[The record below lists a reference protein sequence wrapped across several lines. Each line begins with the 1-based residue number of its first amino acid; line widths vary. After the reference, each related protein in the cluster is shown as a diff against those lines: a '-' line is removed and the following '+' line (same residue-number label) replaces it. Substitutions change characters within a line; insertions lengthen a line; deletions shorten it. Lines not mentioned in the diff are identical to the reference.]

1 MQPLRIN
8 EQLFLN
14 DNIFVKGLMTT
25 VTMLEVDTDPS
36 DGTDPPLQIRGST
49 VTWGFNVVRATQP
62 IAADFDAQA
71 PVVPIAAAD
80 LGDETHSVASRGWS
94 IAPLVVA
101 HDDYWYNAPD
111 DPIFERRTE
120 FDYDGLGNVLVER
133 DLGAPDDDFD
143 DLTTT
148 ITYSKCTAATDTLNG
163 CCPQA
168 TPRQP
173 FWSPGM
179 CVNWASYPTKV
190 SVEGVDRDT
199 SLPELLRERISPLQM
214 CDNGAAT
221 VQQELVSL
229 AGGTPTYATTNMTLN
244 QYGDYALVMAPPGA
258 DGVRYTVRYTY
269 DADRH
274 SNVSEVE
281 EFDVD
286 GADAADVLAN
296 GPNAGNS
303 TAGISSSATF
313 DPLSGRVAS
322 RTDANGA
329 TRSHVYDEHGRIVE
343 TTTMATPGDPAT
355 SLITFEYHAN
365 DPDYAHAI
373 ARHVDTFNGND
384 PAGTDDAAGE
394 DTTATIDTITFVDG
408 LGRVR
413 QTKRDARLS
422 VAGAAPINTRQVTD
436 GVDFDALARPVV
448 QYGPTADTVAATTFS
463 PDAVNGAQTVTEW
476 FSYDLYASVT
486 QPGGRT
492 TTYNYPWATLE
503 GVDGTSPLLAWTETV
518 DPEGRLRVVA
528 QDVRD
533 VVRFNIDT
541 AAPREDDDGNPIPQD
556 PPLQTQYVVNSLGE
570 LEAVVDSTGEVSTYT
585 YDLAGRLTNATT
597 PNGGSVDTT
606 YDLAGRRAVTVNPAM
621 AAIGEQTTYGYELN
635 RLTEIDH
642 PGTVDDIT
650 YEYGLDNSDDRFT
663 AGRIRHIEDRTRL
676 VDNTYDRNGAMI
688 EQTAIVKRHNWAP
701 DLTADQLENFTYTT
715 TWTYDDLGR
724 IATVGYPDAKT
735 VSFVPAGTSVANLTS
750 PSQLSTLLQTA
761 DLDGEVA
768 TYDYDSGGVLRKV
781 SGAEEGIQLVT
792 EPINAVDSRGRPDH
806 DPGAAPHH
814 PPVPVPQRPGLRP
827 APARRSATRW
837 ATARSRS
844 TPSTQRRAGST
855 PRRPPRPDR
864 RQPAESR
871 SRTSRTPTTSSA
883 ARSPTTTTCRSPT
896 GRSTAATP
904 TSSTATTASAG
915 SAAPAARST

>member
-1 MQPLRIN
+1 
-8 EQLFLN
+8 QLFLN

-62 IAADFDAQA
+62 IAADYDAQA
-71 PVVPIAAAD
+71 PVVPIAASD

-133 DLGAPDDDFD
+133 DLGAPDDAFD

-163 CCPQA
+163 CWPVA

-221 VQQELVSL
+221 VLEELVSV
-229 AGGTPTYATTNMTLN
+229 AGGATYATTNMTLN

-274 SNVSEVE
+274 SNVSAVE

-343 TTTMATPGDPAT
+343 TTTMATSGFPAT
-355 SLITFEYHAN
+355 SLITFEYNAH
-365 DPDYAHAI
+365 DPNYAHAI
-373 ARHVDTFNGND
+373 ARHVDTFDGND

-436 GVDFDALARPVV
+436 VVDFDALARPVV

-463 PDAVNGAQTVTEW
+463 PDAVNGPQTVTEW

-570 LEAVVDSTGEVSTYT
+570 LEAVVDATGQVSTYT

-597 PNGGSVDTT
+597 PNGGSVDTA

-642 PGTVDDIT
+642 PGTVDDVT

-676 VDNTYDRNGAMI
+676 VDNTYDKNGAMI

-735 VSFVPAGTSVANLTS
+735 VSFVPDGTSVDQLASPAELT
-750 PSQLSTLLQTA
+750 TLLETA
-761 DLDGEVA
+761 ELDGEVA
-768 TYDYDSGGVLRKV
+768 TYDYDSGGVLREV
-781 SGAEEGIQLVT
+781 SGTEEGIQFVT
-792 EPINAVDSRGRPDH
+792 ENILPDDLGNPRTIQVPRRTTHEYPYLVDRVY
-806 DPGAAPHH
+806 DPRLLAIRDEMGNGTISEYTFDSETRWLDAKKTTA
-814 PPVPVPQRPGLRP
+814 PGL
-827 APARRSATRW
+827 T
-837 ATARSRS
+837 TGSRV
-844 TPSTQRRAGST
+844 
-855 PRRPPRPDR
+855 
-864 RQPAESR
+864 EV
-871 SRTSRTPTTSSA
+871 
-883 ARSPTTTTCRSPT
+883 
-896 GRSTAATP
+896 
-904 TSSTATTASAG
+904 
-915 SAAPAARST
+915 

>member
-1 MQPLRIN
+1 M
-8 EQLFLN
+8 
-14 DNIFVKGLMTT
+14 
-25 VTMLEVDTDPS
+25 
-36 DGTDPPLQIRGST
+36 
-49 VTWGFNVVRATQP
+49 TWGFNVVRATQP

-133 DLGAPDDDFD
+133 DLGAPDDAFD

-163 CCPQA
+163 CYPQA

-190 SVEGVDRDT
+190 SVYGVDRDT
-199 SLPELLRERISPLQM
+199 AQPELLRERISPLQM

-221 VQQELVSL
+221 VLEELVSV

-244 QYGDYALVMAPPGA
+244 QYGDYALVIAPPGA

-286 GADAADVLAN
+286 GADAADVLTN

-355 SLITFEYHAN
+355 SLITFEYNAN
-365 DPDYAHAI
+365 DPGYAHAI

-384 PAGTDDAAGE
+384 PAGTDDATGE

-422 VAGAAPINTRQVTD
+422 VAGASPINTRQVTD

-463 PDAVNGAQTVTEW
+463 PDAVNGAQTVTSW
-476 FSYDLYASVT
+476 FSYDLYETVT
-486 QPGGRT
+486 QPGDRT

-503 GVDGTSPLLAWTETV
+503 GLDGTSPLLAWTETV

-570 LEAVVDSTGEVSTYT
+570 LEAVVDSTGEVSTYD
-585 YDLAGRLTNATT
+585 YDLAGRLTQATT
-597 PNGGSVDTT
+597 PNGGPVDTT
-606 YDLAGRRAVTVNPAM
+606 YDLAGRKRVTVNDAM
-621 AAIGEQTTYGYELN
+621 A
-635 RLTEIDH
+635 
-642 PGTVDDIT
+642 
-650 YEYGLDNSDDRFT
+650 
-663 AGRIRHIEDRTRL
+663 GRR
-676 VDNTYDRNGAMI
+676 
-688 EQTAIVKRHNWAP
+688 
-701 DLTADQLENFTYTT
+701 
-715 TWTYDDLGR
+715 
-724 IATVGYPDAKT
+724 
-735 VSFVPAGTSVANLTS
+735 
-750 PSQLSTLLQTA
+750 
-761 DLDGEVA
+761 
-768 TYDYDSGGVLRKV
+768 
-781 SGAEEGIQLVT
+781 
-792 EPINAVDSRGRPDH
+792 
-806 DPGAAPHH
+806 
-814 PPVPVPQRPGLRP
+814 
-827 APARRSATRW
+827 
-837 ATARSRS
+837 
-844 TPSTQRRAGST
+844 
-855 PRRPPRPDR
+855 
-864 RQPAESR
+864 
-871 SRTSRTPTTSSA
+871 
-883 ARSPTTTTCRSPT
+883 
-896 GRSTAATP
+896 
-904 TSSTATTASAG
+904 
-915 SAAPAARST
+915 

>member
-1 MQPLRIN
+1 M
-8 EQLFLN
+8 
-14 DNIFVKGLMTT
+14 
-25 VTMLEVDTDPS
+25 
-36 DGTDPPLQIRGST
+36 
-49 VTWGFNVVRATQP
+49 
-62 IAADFDAQA
+62 
-71 PVVPIAAAD
+71 PIAAAD

-94 IAPLVVA
+94 IAPLIVA

-133 DLGAPDDDFD
+133 DLGAPDDAFD

-163 CCPQA
+163 CRPQA

-221 VQQELVSL
+221 VLEELVSV
-229 AGGTPTYATTNMTLN
+229 AGGATYATTNMTLN

-355 SLITFEYHAN
+355 SLITFEYNAN
-365 DPDYAHAI
+365 DPTYAHAI
-373 ARHVDTFNGND
+373 ARHVDTFDGND

-570 LEAVVDSTGEVSTYT
+570 LEAVVDATGEVSTYT

-597 PNGGSVDTT
+597 PNGGSVDTA

-701 DLTADQLENFTYTT
+701 DLTADQLEKFTYTT

-735 VSFVPAGTSVANLTS
+735 VSFVPAGTSVDQLCLTGRADHAARRPPSSTGRS
-750 PSQLSTLLQTA
+750 PRTTMTPAACCARSAVPRRGSSSSPRTSFPTTS
-761 DLDGEVA
+761 A
-768 TYDYDSGGVLRKV
+768 T
-781 SGAEEGIQLVT
+781 
-792 EPINAVDSRGRPDH
+792 RGRSRSP
-806 DPGAAPHH
+806 AA
-814 PPVPVPQRPGLRP
+814 RPTSTPTSWTGCTTR
-827 APARRSATRW
+827 ASWRSATRW
-837 ATARSRS
+837 ATGRSRS
-844 TPSTQRRAGST
+844 TRSTRRRAGST
-855 PRRPPRPDR
+855 PRRPPRPD
-864 RQPAESR
+864 
-871 SRTSRTPTTSSA
+871 
-883 ARSPTTTTCRSPT
+883 
-896 GRSTAATP
+896 
-904 TSSTATTASAG
+904 
-915 SAAPAARST
+915 